1 MDPVFSGFNFL
12 MFKPGNY
19 YICRIRAV
27 QVGHDKPV
35 SKPEV
40 VANQGPNAQ
49 HWAHVYICV
58 LMSEHDDDD
67 PLVRE

>member
-1 MDPVFSGFNFL
+1 

-19 YICRIRAV
+19 CICRHGAV
-27 QVGHDKPV
+27 QVKHDKPV

-40 VANQGPNAQ
+40 VAIQGPNAQ
-49 HWAHVYICV
+49 HWANVYV
-58 LMSEHDDDD
+58 SERDVI